1 MEGIFAALD
10 LVAERE
16 EDIFFIWCDVG
27 EYSTRHRKTRK
38 RGKGRWKR
46 LIYIQNDI
54 TYHRMSHY
62 SRKEEELDIYFFQ
75 SKHNIKADRQD

>member
-1 MEGIFAALD
+1 MEGIFVALD

-38 RGKGRWKR
+38 RE
-46 LIYIQNDI
+46 
-54 TYHRMSHY
+54 M
-62 SRKEEELDIYFFQ
+62 EEIDLYPE
-75 SKHNIKADRQD
+75 